1 MDEKEL
7 IKKLE
12 GVERPELSSAAQQRQ
27 LKLFLVSAKRS
38 SWIGILLIA
47 APCLFLFGVILKYW
61 FRFSIP
67 TLNWFEEE
75 MVRID
80 HSFFR
85 FVPPLILV
93 AGPLVALALNL
104 LAIMHF
110 HFDRARREL
119 QVTVKIRIL
128 NLLIAAV
135 CFIILAIIFMYV
147 VGENGLPFLSH
158 HPE

>member
-12 GVERPELSSAAQQRQ
+12 ELKRPELSSATQQRQ
-27 LKLFLVSAKRS
+27 IKLFLVNAKRS
-38 SWIGILLIA
+38 SWLGILLVA
-47 APCLFLFGVILKYW
+47 VPCLFLFGVILKYG
-61 FRFSIP
+61 FR
-67 TLNWFEEE
+67 LNLPVFTELEEA
-75 MVRID
+75 MAKMD

-104 LAIMHF
+104 LAIMHCY
-110 HFDRARREL
+110 FDHARREL
-119 QVTVKIRIL
+119 QITIRLRIF

-135 CFIILAIIFMYV
+135 CLFILAIVFLYI
-147 VGENGLPFLSH
+147 VGENGPPFFLH
-158 HPE
+158 HSQ